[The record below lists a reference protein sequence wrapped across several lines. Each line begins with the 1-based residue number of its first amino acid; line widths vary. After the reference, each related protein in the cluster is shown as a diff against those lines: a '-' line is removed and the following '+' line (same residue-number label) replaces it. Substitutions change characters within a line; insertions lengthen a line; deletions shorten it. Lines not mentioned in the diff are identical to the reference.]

1 MNIQIFSRKKC
12 FDSKKAE
19 RWFKERRIKIQLIDI
34 MQKGLSPRELD
45 SVVRACGM
53 NEILNENSEDY
64 ALFKYLAG
72 NDAKYE
78 KLLENLKLLFEAQKS
93 SNCHYRNLAFSLVLK
108 IPRAEI
114 LKQQDLLDHY
124 RESPNLQVGL
134 LAKMLV
140 DFN

>member
-78 KLLENLKLLFEAQKS
+78 KLLENPGLIKTPIVRNGSKATVG
-93 SNCHYRNLAFSLVLK
+93 YRPDVWETWS
-108 IPRAEI
+108 
-114 LKQQDLLDHY
+114 
-124 RESPNLQVGL
+124 
-134 LAKMLV
+134 
-140 DFN
+140 